1 MIAKPL
7 FRIVGVILFICLLGL
22 IIAGYWFNWH
32 WTGLVPE
39 TSEPKQHA
47 KTLWD
52 WLNLLGVLAIPVVVA
67 LGASLF
73 TARQEE
79 ANRKQR
85 ELELDIALD
94 NQREAILQEYINKI
108 SELLLQ
114 EHLRK
119 SQLEDEV
126 RSIARVRTLTVLS
139 RLDGTRK
146 SNVLQF
152 LYESALIDIKNRIIN
167 LQGADFSGVD
177 LKLAILFGTDLRS
190 SNFKEANLS
199 GANLSGANLSETDL
213 RMSMLIGAKLSG
225 VDLTRAQLNSV
236 SSSNIYRTVW
246 LIGADL
252 SGANLSGAN
261 LSRANLGESFS
272 VERISKS
279 EHDAILKLA
288 HHLCDLVHLANKN
301 SYTAIETDYSFTS
314 IYNTTGFGPFFWKL
328 KVEFHEKAN
337 LSGANLSGADLY
349 ETNLRGADLRGAD
362 LSKADLSKADLT
374 DAIVNDEQLSKAKSL
389 VGTIMPDG
397 SVPHKIW

>member
-7 FRIVGVILFICLLGL
+7 FRIVGVILFLCLLGL

-32 WTGLVPE
+32 WTGLVLE

-94 NQREAILQEYINKI
+94 NQREAILQEYINQI

-126 RSIARVRTLTVLS
+126 RSIARVRTLTVLT

-152 LYESALIDIKNRIIN
+152 LYESAIIDIKNRIIN

-225 VDLTRAQLNSV
+225 ADLTRAQLNSV
-236 SSSNIYRTVW
+236 SSSNIDRTVW

-279 EHDAILKLA
+279 EHEAILKLA

-301 SYTAIETDYSFTS
+301 SFTVINTDYSFTS
-314 IYNTTGFGPFFWKL
+314 IYNTTSFGPFFWKL
-328 KVEFHEKAN
+328 EVKFREKAN
-337 LSGANLSGADLY
+337 LSGANLSGADLSGA
-349 ETNLRGADLRGAD
+349 NLRGADLRGAD
-362 LSKADLSKADLT
+362 LSKANLSKADLT

-397 SVPHKIW
+397 SVPYKI